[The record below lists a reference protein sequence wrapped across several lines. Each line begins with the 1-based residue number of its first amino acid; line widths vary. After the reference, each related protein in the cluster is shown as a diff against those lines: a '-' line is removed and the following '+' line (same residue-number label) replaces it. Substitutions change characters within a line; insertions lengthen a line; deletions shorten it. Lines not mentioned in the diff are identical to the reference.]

1 MEAGSV
7 SFADKDWKRK
17 LNLGGQLPLIP
28 SCAIGII
35 TFQLIHI
42 VNLIAHW
49 LFFINS
55 RHCVVLV
62 TLTCSKSPWL
72 GQRGGKKSVDQRVE
86 CWWTGCWFFQVDRL
100 LFSSVSLCF
109 GDASLQGSGY
119 QLMTDLRV
127 WCLYGS
133 KESPVGGAVDLHIAN
148 EKVLLLLLVRNDLP
162 ASCNSMSLFPHK
174 YGILLC
180 QLPVSLVTL
189 PCHLTFILPFEFQFP
204 LKGIVRLKMNILS

>member
-1 MEAGSV
+1 MERKVWIKEWSAGGRG
-7 SFADKDWKRK
+7 ADFFK
-17 LNLGGQLPLIP
+17 LTD
-28 SCAIGII
+28 CY
-35 TFQLIHI
+35 
-42 VNLIAHW
+42 
-49 LFFINS
+49 
-55 RHCVVLV
+55 
-62 TLTCSKSPWL
+62 
-72 GQRGGKKSVDQRVE
+72 
-86 CWWTGCWFFQVDRL
+86 FQV
-100 LFSSVSLCF
+100 SVFVF

-119 QLMTDLRV
+119 QLMTDLSV

-148 EKVLLLLLVRNDLP
+148 EKVVLLLLVRNDLP

-204 LKGIVRLKMNILS
+204 LKGIVCLKMNILS